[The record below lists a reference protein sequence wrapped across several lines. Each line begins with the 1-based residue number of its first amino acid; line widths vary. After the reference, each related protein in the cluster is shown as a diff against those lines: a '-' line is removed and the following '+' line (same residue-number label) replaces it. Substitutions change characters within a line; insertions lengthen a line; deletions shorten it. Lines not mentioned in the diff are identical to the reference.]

1 MKFIRNSLFGIIILL
16 ILSLPIVLYLAN
28 IKKINTTVIIMSV
41 IFYVITLV
49 LVLIFYY
56 SKLKNNNNPFV
67 VPVIFIISPVLFYL
81 EFSSMRLFFDIMS
94 CPAGWEII
102 IMFPALFYSLPL
114 FIITTVV
121 SVITIKKQNTTNKI

>member
-1 MKFIRNSLFGIIILL
+1 VKFIRNTFFGIIALI

-28 IKKINTTVIIMSV
+28 IEKINTIAIIMSV
-41 IFYVITLV
+41 IFYVISIV
-49 LVLIFYY
+49 LVFIFYY

-67 VPVIFIISPVLFYL
+67 VPVVFIISPALFYM
-81 EFSSMRLFFDIMS
+81 EFSSMRLFFDINS

-114 FIITTVV
+114 FIITAVV
-121 SVITIKKQNTTNKI
+121 SVIVKLKLKK